1 MRKPVIKLAKVYV
14 VNVEDPGDYY
24 FRPEGV
30 LFVDEKGNHT
40 LYAHDSR
47 HNFLKAAV
55 QKFPWEELTEG
66 VSFREH
72 TVRLIDL
79 TSQMDDLFFLLVD
92 EMPDMLQ
99 RLYDGSPRQYFFLE
113 KYLEQNRQH

>member
-79 TSQMDDLFFLLVD
+79 TSQMDEHFFLLVD